1 MARVLVVEDD
11 DTVAEVAV
19 GYLRR
24 DGHEV
29 RRAATAEQG
38 LALAGEFAP
47 ELVVLDLMLP
57 GAGGLWLFRRLRSA
71 GPVAV
76 VVLSALGSERDRVAG
91 LESGVDDYLTK
102 PFSARELALRVRAVL
117 RRTAASAP
125 PPVPAGPLVAGGLT
139 VDVRA
144 RRVEVDGAPLS
155 LTVRE
160 FDLLAF
166 LLAHPGEVFTRDQ
179 LMHEV
184 WGWSVGDPATVTVHV
199 RRLRE
204 KVEVDPVHPRLVLTV
219 WGVGYRCD
227 PAGAPAGAR
236 TP

>member
-1 MARVLVVEDD
+1 MARVLIVEDD
-11 DTVAEVAV
+11 DTVAEVAA

-29 RRAATAEQG
+29 RVVGTAAGALSLATA
-38 LALAGEFAP
+38 FRP
-47 ELVVLDLMLP
+47 ELVVLDRMLP
-57 GAGGLWLFRRLRSA
+57 GANGMTVFRRLREG

-76 VVLSALGSERDRVAG
+76 VVLSALGSERDRVTA

-102 PFSARELALRVRAVL
+102 PFSPRELTLRVRAVL
-117 RRTAASAP
+117 RRVGGRPVEPDTVP
-125 PPVPAGPLVAGGLT
+125 PPLVAGPLQVDTAART
-139 VDVRA
+139 VTRN
-144 RRVEVDGAPLS
+144 GAPLA

-160 FDLLAF
+160 FDLLAY
-166 LLAHPGEVFTRDQ
+166 LVAHPGRAFTRDE

-204 KVEVDPVHPRLVLTV
+204 KVERDPVHPRLVLTV
-219 WGVGYRCD
+219 WGIGYRCD
-227 PAGAPAGAR
+227 PAGAW
-236 TP
+236 